1 MESVDASDPAGD
13 APAPPAMSMPQLAVA
28 GGVSGLVARFAT
40 HPFDTLKT
48 QMQVAGAVG
57 GGDVPSSSRGGP
69 ASTSASASASARH
82 RGALETAR
90 ALVRREGPLG
100 FYRGFGAV
108 VAGIPFASAAYF
120 GGYEAAKRAVEAFRD
135 AVEKTPLRSA
145 AAPLTESPTFS
156 YVASGVIAQSFAS
169 VAYTPIDVVKER
181 MQASG
186 VLGARLARGRYDGV
200 VAAYRTI
207 LKTEG
212 ARGVFRG
219 YWASNFTWWPFSV
232 VYFVAY
238 EHMRDAAVVY
248 VSERSD
254 ARNGEEET
262 NTRVGKSEK
271 RKAKSDA
278 ARRRD
283 ASTLVRDEID
293 RDGRFR
299 AKKTK
304 KTKRDGRFR
313 DTYPRRDDQRPG
325 EYPQDPHARIPAS
338 PPERV
343 QPRIAD
349 AASER
354 VVVVV
359 VVVSA
364 SSPPLDPASLAP
376 DVFRGRAVER
386 QERQAGPTRA
396 SPRLDAP
403 VAQTS
408 QILHGLEANLAR
420 QIGSLAGSFGDVLRR
435 ARHVH
440 VPARAR
446 APEVRRAGDANAVAL
461 DRRLRGVRGVE
472 RLARERHEV
481 FAPYRVHADATKV
494 DVVVVVFVFVFGFS
508 IGFLFDADDSRDARS
523 GLFLTAHWTGSLLVF
538 IAVVLFAAVR
548 WTAAGLLRW
557 SRGRVVVLGRTRG
570 RRVVA
575 SLPGV

>member
-57 GGDVPSSSRGGP
+57 GGDVPSSIRRGGP

-120 GGYEAAKRAVEAFRD
+120 GGYEAAKRAVEAFRE

-262 NTRVGKSEK
+262 KTRVGKS
-271 RKAKSDA
+271 A
-278 ARRRD
+278 
-283 ASTLVRDEID
+283 
-293 RDGRFR
+293 
-299 AKKTK
+299 AKKKSASNASEKDALPPWVSGACGFAAAAVATVATHPLDLAKTRLQTLRTEPKREEVSGK
-304 KTKRDGRFR
+304 KTFSGGAQTRKNNVFSI
-313 DTYPRRDDQRPG
+313 
-325 EYPQDPHARIPAS
+325 AR
-338 PPERV
+338 
-343 QPRIAD
+343 
-349 AASER
+349 
-354 VVVVV
+354 
-359 VVVSA
+359 
-364 SSPPLDPASLAP
+364 
-376 DVFRGRAVER
+376 DVFRREGAARLF
-386 QERQAGPTRA
+386 AGCGAR
-396 SPRLDAP
+396 
-403 VAQTS
+403 VA
-408 QILHGLEANLAR
+408 
-420 QIGSLAGSFGDVLRR
+420 
-435 ARHVH
+435 
-440 VPARAR
+440 
-446 APEVRRAGDANAVAL
+446 AVAP
-461 DRRLRGVRGVE
+461 GS
-472 RLARERHEV
+472 AIS
-481 FAPYRVHADATKV
+481 F
-494 DVVVVVFVFVFGFS
+494 FVYEG
-508 IGFLFDADDSRDARS
+508 IKEWMNA
-523 GLFLTAHWTGSLLVF
+523 
-538 IAVVLFAAVR
+538 
-548 WTAAGLLRW
+548 
-557 SRGRVVVLGRTRG
+557 
-570 RRVVA
+570 
-575 SLPGV
+575 

>member
-69 ASTSASASASARH
+69 ASTSAASASAFSHTH

-120 GGYEAAKRAVEAFRD
+120 GGYEAAKRAVEAFGD
-135 AVEKTPLRSA
+135 AAETRFPFLK
-145 AAPLTESPTFS
+145 PLTESPTFS

-262 NTRVGKSEK
+262 KTRVGKS
-271 RKAKSDA
+271 A
-278 ARRRD
+278 
-283 ASTLVRDEID
+283 
-293 RDGRFR
+293 
-299 AKKTK
+299 AKKKSASNASEKDALPPWVSGACGFAAAAVATVATHPLDLAKTRLQTLRTEPKREEVSGK
-304 KTKRDGRFR
+304 KTFSGGATRKNVFSI
-313 DTYPRRDDQRPG
+313 
-325 EYPQDPHARIPAS
+325 AR
-338 PPERV
+338 
-343 QPRIAD
+343 
-349 AASER
+349 
-354 VVVVV
+354 
-359 VVVSA
+359 
-364 SSPPLDPASLAP
+364 
-376 DVFRGRAVER
+376 DVFRREGAARLF
-386 QERQAGPTRA
+386 AGCGAR
-396 SPRLDAP
+396 
-403 VAQTS
+403 VA
-408 QILHGLEANLAR
+408 
-420 QIGSLAGSFGDVLRR
+420 
-435 ARHVH
+435 
-440 VPARAR
+440 
-446 APEVRRAGDANAVAL
+446 AVAP
-461 DRRLRGVRGVE
+461 GS
-472 RLARERHEV
+472 AIS
-481 FAPYRVHADATKV
+481 F
-494 DVVVVVFVFVFGFS
+494 FVYEG
-508 IGFLFDADDSRDARS
+508 IKEWMNA
-523 GLFLTAHWTGSLLVF
+523 
-538 IAVVLFAAVR
+538 
-548 WTAAGLLRW
+548 
-557 SRGRVVVLGRTRG
+557 
-570 RRVVA
+570 
-575 SLPGV
+575 

>member
-1 MESVDASDPAGD
+1 MGSVDASDPAGD

-69 ASTSASASASARH
+69 ASTSAASASARH

-120 GGYEAAKRAVEAFRD
+120 GGYEAAKRAVDAFRD
-135 AVEKTPLRSA
+135 AAETRFPLFLRSA

-207 LKTEG
+207 LQTEG

-248 VSERSD
+248 VSERARAPGVPDEFVAGGFDD
-254 ARNGEEET
+254 ARDDARTAKTTRDGENKTRRHNERAAKSASNASEKDALPPWVSGACGFAAAAVATVATHPLDLAKTRLQTLRTEPKRAET
-262 NTRVGKSEK
+262 TFVPGSKSEK
-271 RKAKSDA
+271 SATRKNVFSI
-278 ARRRD
+278 AR
-283 ASTLVRDEID
+283 
-293 RDGRFR
+293 
-299 AKKTK
+299 
-304 KTKRDGRFR
+304 
-313 DTYPRRDDQRPG
+313 
-325 EYPQDPHARIPAS
+325 
-338 PPERV
+338 
-343 QPRIAD
+343 
-349 AASER
+349 
-354 VVVVV
+354 
-359 VVVSA
+359 
-364 SSPPLDPASLAP
+364 
-376 DVFRGRAVER
+376 DVFRREGAARLF
-386 QERQAGPTRA
+386 AGCGAR
-396 SPRLDAP
+396 
-403 VAQTS
+403 VA
-408 QILHGLEANLAR
+408 
-420 QIGSLAGSFGDVLRR
+420 
-435 ARHVH
+435 
-440 VPARAR
+440 
-446 APEVRRAGDANAVAL
+446 AVAP
-461 DRRLRGVRGVE
+461 GS
-472 RLARERHEV
+472 AIS
-481 FAPYRVHADATKV
+481 F
-494 DVVVVVFVFVFGFS
+494 FVYEG
-508 IGFLFDADDSRDARS
+508 IKEWMNA
-523 GLFLTAHWTGSLLVF
+523 
-538 IAVVLFAAVR
+538 
-548 WTAAGLLRW
+548 
-557 SRGRVVVLGRTRG
+557 
-570 RRVVA
+570 
-575 SLPGV
+575 

>member
-13 APAPPAMSMPQLAVA
+13 ASAPPAMSMPQLAVA

-57 GGDVPSSSRGGP
+57 GGDVPSSIRRGGP

-120 GGYEAAKRAVEAFRD
+120 GGYEAAKRAVEAFGD
-135 AVEKTPLRSA
+135 AAETRFPFLK
-145 AAPLTESPTFS
+145 PLTESPTFS

-262 NTRVGKSEK
+262 KTRVGKSEK
-271 RKAKSDA
+271 RKAKSASNASEKDA
-278 ARRRD
+278 LPPWVSGACGFAAAAVATVATHPLDLAKTRLQ
-283 ASTLVRDEID
+283 TLRTEPKREEVS
-293 RDGRFR
+293 G
-299 AKKTK
+299 KKTFSRGATRK
-304 KTKRDGRFR
+304 NVFSI
-313 DTYPRRDDQRPG
+313 
-325 EYPQDPHARIPAS
+325 AR
-338 PPERV
+338 
-343 QPRIAD
+343 
-349 AASER
+349 
-354 VVVVV
+354 
-359 VVVSA
+359 
-364 SSPPLDPASLAP
+364 
-376 DVFRGRAVER
+376 DVFRREGAARLF
-386 QERQAGPTRA
+386 AGCGAR
-396 SPRLDAP
+396 
-403 VAQTS
+403 VA
-408 QILHGLEANLAR
+408 
-420 QIGSLAGSFGDVLRR
+420 
-435 ARHVH
+435 
-440 VPARAR
+440 
-446 APEVRRAGDANAVAL
+446 AVAP
-461 DRRLRGVRGVE
+461 GS
-472 RLARERHEV
+472 AIS
-481 FAPYRVHADATKV
+481 F
-494 DVVVVVFVFVFGFS
+494 FVYEG
-508 IGFLFDADDSRDARS
+508 IKEWMNA
-523 GLFLTAHWTGSLLVF
+523 
-538 IAVVLFAAVR
+538 
-548 WTAAGLLRW
+548 
-557 SRGRVVVLGRTRG
+557 
-570 RRVVA
+570 
-575 SLPGV
+575 

>member
-69 ASTSASASASARH
+69 ASTSAASASAFSHTH

-120 GGYEAAKRAVEAFRD
+120 GGYEAAKRAVEAFGD
-135 AVEKTPLRSA
+135 AAETRFPFLK
-145 AAPLTESPTFS
+145 PLTESPTFS

-248 VSERSD
+248 VSD

-262 NTRVGKSEK
+262 KTRVGKS
-271 RKAKSDA
+271 A
-278 ARRRD
+278 
-283 ASTLVRDEID
+283 
-293 RDGRFR
+293 
-299 AKKTK
+299 AKKKSASNASEKDALPPWVSGACGFAAAAVATVATHPLDLAKTRLQTLRTEPKREEVSGK
-304 KTKRDGRFR
+304 KTFSGGATRKNVFSI
-313 DTYPRRDDQRPG
+313 
-325 EYPQDPHARIPAS
+325 AR
-338 PPERV
+338 
-343 QPRIAD
+343 
-349 AASER
+349 
-354 VVVVV
+354 
-359 VVVSA
+359 
-364 SSPPLDPASLAP
+364 
-376 DVFRGRAVER
+376 DVFRREGAARLF
-386 QERQAGPTRA
+386 AGCGAR
-396 SPRLDAP
+396 
-403 VAQTS
+403 VA
-408 QILHGLEANLAR
+408 
-420 QIGSLAGSFGDVLRR
+420 
-435 ARHVH
+435 
-440 VPARAR
+440 
-446 APEVRRAGDANAVAL
+446 AVAP
-461 DRRLRGVRGVE
+461 GS
-472 RLARERHEV
+472 AIS
-481 FAPYRVHADATKV
+481 F
-494 DVVVVVFVFVFGFS
+494 FVYEG
-508 IGFLFDADDSRDARS
+508 IKEWMNA
-523 GLFLTAHWTGSLLVF
+523 
-538 IAVVLFAAVR
+538 
-548 WTAAGLLRW
+548 
-557 SRGRVVVLGRTRG
+557 
-570 RRVVA
+570 
-575 SLPGV
+575 

>member
-69 ASTSASASASARH
+69 ASTSAASASAFSHTH

-120 GGYEAAKRAVEAFRD
+120 GGYEAAKRAVEAFGD
-135 AVEKTPLRSA
+135 AAETRFPFLK
-145 AAPLTESPTFS
+145 PLTESPTFS

-248 VSERSD
+248 VSERED

-262 NTRVGKSEK
+262 KTRVGKSEK
-271 RKAKSDA
+271 RKAKS
-278 ARRRD
+278 
-283 ASTLVRDEID
+283 ASN
-293 RDGRFR
+293 
-299 AKKTK
+299 
-304 KTKRDGRFR
+304 
-313 DTYPRRDDQRPG
+313 
-325 EYPQDPHARIPAS
+325 
-338 PPERV
+338 
-343 QPRIAD
+343 
-349 AASER
+349 ASEKDALPPW
-354 VVVVV
+354 
-359 VVVSA
+359 VSGA
-364 SSPPLDPASLAP
+364 CGFAAAAVATVATHPLDLAKTRLQTLRTEP
-376 DVFRGRAVER
+376 KREEVSGKKAFSGGATSRKNNVFSIARDVFRREGAARLF
-386 QERQAGPTRA
+386 AGCGAR
-396 SPRLDAP
+396 
-403 VAQTS
+403 VA
-408 QILHGLEANLAR
+408 
-420 QIGSLAGSFGDVLRR
+420 
-435 ARHVH
+435 
-440 VPARAR
+440 
-446 APEVRRAGDANAVAL
+446 AVAP
-461 DRRLRGVRGVE
+461 GS
-472 RLARERHEV
+472 AIS
-481 FAPYRVHADATKV
+481 F
-494 DVVVVVFVFVFGFS
+494 FVYEG
-508 IGFLFDADDSRDARS
+508 IKEWMNA
-523 GLFLTAHWTGSLLVF
+523 
-538 IAVVLFAAVR
+538 
-548 WTAAGLLRW
+548 
-557 SRGRVVVLGRTRG
+557 
-570 RRVVA
+570 
-575 SLPGV
+575 

>member
-69 ASTSASASASARH
+69 ASTSAASASAFSHTH

-120 GGYEAAKRAVEAFRD
+120 GGYEAAKRAVEAFR
-135 AVEKTPLRSA
+135 EA
-145 AAPLTESPTFS
+145 AETSPRFPFLKPLTESPTFS

-262 NTRVGKSEK
+262 KTRVGKTLIAKSASNASEK
-271 RKAKSDA
+271 DALPPWVSGACGFAAAAVATVATHPLDLAKT
-278 ARRRD
+278 RLQ
-283 ASTLVRDEID
+283 TLRTEPKREEVS
-293 RDGRFR
+293 G
-299 AKKTK
+299 KKTFSGGATRK
-304 KTKRDGRFR
+304 NVFSI
-313 DTYPRRDDQRPG
+313 
-325 EYPQDPHARIPAS
+325 AR
-338 PPERV
+338 
-343 QPRIAD
+343 
-349 AASER
+349 
-354 VVVVV
+354 
-359 VVVSA
+359 
-364 SSPPLDPASLAP
+364 
-376 DVFRGRAVER
+376 DVFRREGAARLF
-386 QERQAGPTRA
+386 AGCGAR
-396 SPRLDAP
+396 
-403 VAQTS
+403 VA
-408 QILHGLEANLAR
+408 
-420 QIGSLAGSFGDVLRR
+420 
-435 ARHVH
+435 
-440 VPARAR
+440 
-446 APEVRRAGDANAVAL
+446 AVAP
-461 DRRLRGVRGVE
+461 GS
-472 RLARERHEV
+472 AIS
-481 FAPYRVHADATKV
+481 F
-494 DVVVVVFVFVFGFS
+494 FVYEG
-508 IGFLFDADDSRDARS
+508 IKEWMNA
-523 GLFLTAHWTGSLLVF
+523 
-538 IAVVLFAAVR
+538 
-548 WTAAGLLRW
+548 
-557 SRGRVVVLGRTRG
+557 
-570 RRVVA
+570 
-575 SLPGV
+575 

>member
-69 ASTSASASASARH
+69 ASTSAASASAFSHTH

-120 GGYEAAKRAVEAFRD
+120 GGYEAAKRAVEAFGD
-135 AVEKTPLRSA
+135 AAETRFPFLK
-145 AAPLTESPTFS
+145 PLTESPTFS

-262 NTRVGKSEK
+262 KTRVGKS
-271 RKAKSDA
+271 A
-278 ARRRD
+278 
-283 ASTLVRDEID
+283 
-293 RDGRFR
+293 
-299 AKKTK
+299 AKKKSASNASEKDALPPWVSGACGFAAAAVATVATHPLDLAKTRLQTLRTEPKREEVSGK
-304 KTKRDGRFR
+304 KTFSGGAQTRKNVFSI
-313 DTYPRRDDQRPG
+313 
-325 EYPQDPHARIPAS
+325 AR
-338 PPERV
+338 
-343 QPRIAD
+343 
-349 AASER
+349 
-354 VVVVV
+354 
-359 VVVSA
+359 
-364 SSPPLDPASLAP
+364 
-376 DVFRGRAVER
+376 DVFRREGAARLF
-386 QERQAGPTRA
+386 AGCGAR
-396 SPRLDAP
+396 
-403 VAQTS
+403 VA
-408 QILHGLEANLAR
+408 
-420 QIGSLAGSFGDVLRR
+420 
-435 ARHVH
+435 
-440 VPARAR
+440 
-446 APEVRRAGDANAVAL
+446 AVAP
-461 DRRLRGVRGVE
+461 GS
-472 RLARERHEV
+472 AIS
-481 FAPYRVHADATKV
+481 F
-494 DVVVVVFVFVFGFS
+494 FVYEG
-508 IGFLFDADDSRDARS
+508 IKEWMNA
-523 GLFLTAHWTGSLLVF
+523 
-538 IAVVLFAAVR
+538 
-548 WTAAGLLRW
+548 
-557 SRGRVVVLGRTRG
+557 
-570 RRVVA
+570 
-575 SLPGV
+575 

>member
-13 APAPPAMSMPQLAVA
+13 ASAPPAMSMPQLAVA

-57 GGDVPSSSRGGP
+57 GGDVPSSIRRGGP

-262 NTRVGKSEK
+262 KTRVGKTLIAKSASNASEK
-271 RKAKSDA
+271 DA
-278 ARRRD
+278 
-283 ASTLVRDEID
+283 L
-293 RDGRFR
+293 
-299 AKKTK
+299 
-304 KTKRDGRFR
+304 
-313 DTYPRRDDQRPG
+313 
-325 EYPQDPHARIPAS
+325 
-338 PPERV
+338 PPWV
-343 QPRIAD
+343 SGACGF
-349 AASER
+349 AAAA
-354 VVVVV
+354 VATV
-359 VVVSA
+359 A
-364 SSPPLDPASLAP
+364 THPLDLAKTRLQTLRTEP
-376 DVFRGRAVER
+376 KREEVSGKQTFSGGATRKNVFSIARDVFRREGAARLF
-386 QERQAGPTRA
+386 AGCGAR
-396 SPRLDAP
+396 
-403 VAQTS
+403 VA
-408 QILHGLEANLAR
+408 
-420 QIGSLAGSFGDVLRR
+420 
-435 ARHVH
+435 
-440 VPARAR
+440 
-446 APEVRRAGDANAVAL
+446 AVAP
-461 DRRLRGVRGVE
+461 GS
-472 RLARERHEV
+472 AIS
-481 FAPYRVHADATKV
+481 F
-494 DVVVVVFVFVFGFS
+494 FVYEG
-508 IGFLFDADDSRDARS
+508 IKEWMNA
-523 GLFLTAHWTGSLLVF
+523 
-538 IAVVLFAAVR
+538 
-548 WTAAGLLRW
+548 
-557 SRGRVVVLGRTRG
+557 
-570 RRVVA
+570 
-575 SLPGV
+575 

>member
-1 MESVDASDPAGD
+1 MGSVDASDPAGD

-69 ASTSASASASARH
+69 ASTSAASASARH

-120 GGYEAAKRAVEAFRD
+120 GGYEAAKRAVDAFRD
-135 AVEKTPLRSA
+135 AAFDDRFPQPLRSA

-262 NTRVGKSEK
+262 KTRVGKS
-271 RKAKSDA
+271 A
-278 ARRRD
+278 
-283 ASTLVRDEID
+283 
-293 RDGRFR
+293 
-299 AKKTK
+299 AKKKSASNASEKDALPPWVSGACGFAAAAVATVATHPLDLA
-304 KTKRDGRFR
+304 KTRLQTLR
-313 DTYPRRDDQRPG
+313 TEPRRAETVPG
-325 EYPQDPHARIPAS
+325 SKSEKSATRKNVFSIAR
-338 PPERV
+338 
-343 QPRIAD
+343 
-349 AASER
+349 
-354 VVVVV
+354 
-359 VVVSA
+359 
-364 SSPPLDPASLAP
+364 
-376 DVFRGRAVER
+376 DVFRREGATRLF
-386 QERQAGPTRA
+386 AGCGAR
-396 SPRLDAP
+396 
-403 VAQTS
+403 VA
-408 QILHGLEANLAR
+408 
-420 QIGSLAGSFGDVLRR
+420 
-435 ARHVH
+435 
-440 VPARAR
+440 
-446 APEVRRAGDANAVAL
+446 AVAP
-461 DRRLRGVRGVE
+461 GS
-472 RLARERHEV
+472 AIS
-481 FAPYRVHADATKV
+481 F
-494 DVVVVVFVFVFGFS
+494 FVYEG
-508 IGFLFDADDSRDARS
+508 IKEWMNA
-523 GLFLTAHWTGSLLVF
+523 
-538 IAVVLFAAVR
+538 
-548 WTAAGLLRW
+548 
-557 SRGRVVVLGRTRG
+557 
-570 RRVVA
+570 
-575 SLPGV
+575 

>member
-1 MESVDASDPAGD
+1 MGSVDASDPAGD

-69 ASTSASASASARH
+69 ASTSAASASARH

-120 GGYEAAKRAVEAFRD
+120 GGYEAAKRAVDAFRD
-135 AVEKTPLRSA
+135 AAETRFPLFLRSA

-248 VSERSD
+248 VSERARAPGVPGVFVAGGFDD
-254 ARNGEEET
+254 ARDDARTTRDGENKTRRFIESAAKSASNASEKDALPPWVSGACGFAAAAVATVATHPLDLAKTRLQTLRTEPKRAET
-262 NTRVGKSEK
+262 VPGSKSEK
-271 RKAKSDA
+271 SATRKNVFSI
-278 ARRRD
+278 AR
-283 ASTLVRDEID
+283 
-293 RDGRFR
+293 
-299 AKKTK
+299 
-304 KTKRDGRFR
+304 
-313 DTYPRRDDQRPG
+313 
-325 EYPQDPHARIPAS
+325 
-338 PPERV
+338 
-343 QPRIAD
+343 
-349 AASER
+349 
-354 VVVVV
+354 
-359 VVVSA
+359 
-364 SSPPLDPASLAP
+364 
-376 DVFRGRAVER
+376 DVFRREGAARLF
-386 QERQAGPTRA
+386 AGCGAR
-396 SPRLDAP
+396 
-403 VAQTS
+403 VA
-408 QILHGLEANLAR
+408 
-420 QIGSLAGSFGDVLRR
+420 
-435 ARHVH
+435 
-440 VPARAR
+440 
-446 APEVRRAGDANAVAL
+446 AVAP
-461 DRRLRGVRGVE
+461 GS
-472 RLARERHEV
+472 AIS
-481 FAPYRVHADATKV
+481 F
-494 DVVVVVFVFVFGFS
+494 FVYEG
-508 IGFLFDADDSRDARS
+508 IKEWMNA
-523 GLFLTAHWTGSLLVF
+523 
-538 IAVVLFAAVR
+538 
-548 WTAAGLLRW
+548 
-557 SRGRVVVLGRTRG
+557 
-570 RRVVA
+570 
-575 SLPGV
+575 

>member
-1 MESVDASDPAGD
+1 MDASDPAGD

-69 ASTSASASASARH
+69 ASTSAASASARH

-120 GGYEAAKRAVEAFRD
+120 GGYEAAKRAVDAFRD
-135 AVEKTPLRSA
+135 AAETRFPLFLRSA

-248 VSERSD
+248 VSERARAPGVPGVFVAGGFDD
-254 ARNGEEET
+254 ARDDARTTRDGENKTRRFIESAAKSASNASEKDALPPWVSGACGFAAAAVATVATHPLDLAKTRLQTLRTEPKRAET
-262 NTRVGKSEK
+262 VPGSKSEK
-271 RKAKSDA
+271 SATRKNVFSI
-278 ARRRD
+278 AR
-283 ASTLVRDEID
+283 
-293 RDGRFR
+293 
-299 AKKTK
+299 
-304 KTKRDGRFR
+304 
-313 DTYPRRDDQRPG
+313 
-325 EYPQDPHARIPAS
+325 
-338 PPERV
+338 
-343 QPRIAD
+343 
-349 AASER
+349 
-354 VVVVV
+354 
-359 VVVSA
+359 
-364 SSPPLDPASLAP
+364 
-376 DVFRGRAVER
+376 DVFRREGAARLF
-386 QERQAGPTRA
+386 AGCGAR
-396 SPRLDAP
+396 
-403 VAQTS
+403 VA
-408 QILHGLEANLAR
+408 
-420 QIGSLAGSFGDVLRR
+420 
-435 ARHVH
+435 
-440 VPARAR
+440 
-446 APEVRRAGDANAVAL
+446 AVAP
-461 DRRLRGVRGVE
+461 GS
-472 RLARERHEV
+472 AIS
-481 FAPYRVHADATKV
+481 F
-494 DVVVVVFVFVFGFS
+494 FVYEG
-508 IGFLFDADDSRDARS
+508 IKEWMNA
-523 GLFLTAHWTGSLLVF
+523 
-538 IAVVLFAAVR
+538 
-548 WTAAGLLRW
+548 
-557 SRGRVVVLGRTRG
+557 
-570 RRVVA
+570 
-575 SLPGV
+575 

>member
-1 MESVDASDPAGD
+1 MGSVDASDPAGD

-69 ASTSASASASARH
+69 ASTSAASASARH

-120 GGYEAAKRAVEAFRD
+120 GGYEAAKRAVDAFRD
-135 AVEKTPLRSA
+135 AAETRFPLFLRSA

-248 VSERSD
+248 VSERARAPGVPDEFVAGGFDD
-254 ARNGEEET
+254 ARDDARTAKTTRDGENKTRRHNERAAKSASNASEKDALPPWVSGACGFAAAAVATVATHPLDLAKTRLQTLRTEPKRAET
-262 NTRVGKSEK
+262 VPGSKSEK
-271 RKAKSDA
+271 KSATRKNVFSI
-278 ARRRD
+278 AR
-283 ASTLVRDEID
+283 
-293 RDGRFR
+293 
-299 AKKTK
+299 
-304 KTKRDGRFR
+304 
-313 DTYPRRDDQRPG
+313 
-325 EYPQDPHARIPAS
+325 
-338 PPERV
+338 
-343 QPRIAD
+343 
-349 AASER
+349 
-354 VVVVV
+354 
-359 VVVSA
+359 
-364 SSPPLDPASLAP
+364 
-376 DVFRGRAVER
+376 DVFRREGAARLF
-386 QERQAGPTRA
+386 AGCGAR
-396 SPRLDAP
+396 
-403 VAQTS
+403 VA
-408 QILHGLEANLAR
+408 
-420 QIGSLAGSFGDVLRR
+420 
-435 ARHVH
+435 
-440 VPARAR
+440 
-446 APEVRRAGDANAVAL
+446 AVAP
-461 DRRLRGVRGVE
+461 GS
-472 RLARERHEV
+472 AIS
-481 FAPYRVHADATKV
+481 F
-494 DVVVVVFVFVFGFS
+494 FVYEG
-508 IGFLFDADDSRDARS
+508 IKEWMNA
-523 GLFLTAHWTGSLLVF
+523 
-538 IAVVLFAAVR
+538 
-548 WTAAGLLRW
+548 
-557 SRGRVVVLGRTRG
+557 
-570 RRVVA
+570 
-575 SLPGV
+575 

>member
-1 MESVDASDPAGD
+1 MGSDDASDPTGD
-13 APAPPAMSMPQLAVA
+13 APAPPVLSMPQLAVA

-69 ASTSASASASARH
+69 ASTSAASASARH

-120 GGYEAAKRAVEAFRD
+120 GGYEAAKRAVDAFRD
-135 AVEKTPLRSA
+135 AAETRFPLFLRSA

-248 VSERSD
+248 VSERARAPGVPGVFVAGGFDD
-254 ARNGEEET
+254 ARDDARTTRDGENKTRRFNESAAKSASNASEKDALPPWVSGACGFAAAAVATVATHPLDLAKTRLKTLRTEPKRAET
-262 NTRVGKSEK
+262 VPGSKSEK
-271 RKAKSDA
+271 SATRKNVFSI
-278 ARRRD
+278 AR
-283 ASTLVRDEID
+283 
-293 RDGRFR
+293 
-299 AKKTK
+299 
-304 KTKRDGRFR
+304 
-313 DTYPRRDDQRPG
+313 
-325 EYPQDPHARIPAS
+325 
-338 PPERV
+338 
-343 QPRIAD
+343 
-349 AASER
+349 
-354 VVVVV
+354 
-359 VVVSA
+359 
-364 SSPPLDPASLAP
+364 
-376 DVFRGRAVER
+376 DVFRREGAARLF
-386 QERQAGPTRA
+386 AGCGAR
-396 SPRLDAP
+396 
-403 VAQTS
+403 VA
-408 QILHGLEANLAR
+408 
-420 QIGSLAGSFGDVLRR
+420 
-435 ARHVH
+435 
-440 VPARAR
+440 
-446 APEVRRAGDANAVAL
+446 AVAP
-461 DRRLRGVRGVE
+461 GS
-472 RLARERHEV
+472 AIS
-481 FAPYRVHADATKV
+481 F
-494 DVVVVVFVFVFGFS
+494 FVYEG
-508 IGFLFDADDSRDARS
+508 IKEWMNA
-523 GLFLTAHWTGSLLVF
+523 
-538 IAVVLFAAVR
+538 
-548 WTAAGLLRW
+548 
-557 SRGRVVVLGRTRG
+557 
-570 RRVVA
+570 
-575 SLPGV
+575 

>member
-1 MESVDASDPAGD
+1 MGSVDASDPAGD

-69 ASTSASASASARH
+69 ASTSAASASARH

-120 GGYEAAKRAVEAFRD
+120 GGYEAAKRAVDAFRD
-135 AVEKTPLRSA
+135 AAEISPRFPPPARSA

-248 VSERSD
+248 VSERSRAPGVPGVFVGGGAED
-254 ARNGEEET
+254 ARNGEEKT
-262 NTRVGKSEK
+262 KTRVGKSA
-271 RKAKSDA
+271 AKSASNASEKDA
-278 ARRRD
+278 LPPWVSGACGFAAAAVATVATHPLDLAKTRLQ
-283 ASTLVRDEID
+283 TLRTEPKREEVS
-293 RDGRFR
+293 G
-299 AKKTK
+299 KKTFS
-304 KTKRDGRFR
+304 GRATRKNVFSI
-313 DTYPRRDDQRPG
+313 
-325 EYPQDPHARIPAS
+325 AR
-338 PPERV
+338 
-343 QPRIAD
+343 
-349 AASER
+349 
-354 VVVVV
+354 
-359 VVVSA
+359 
-364 SSPPLDPASLAP
+364 
-376 DVFRGRAVER
+376 DVFRREGAARLF
-386 QERQAGPTRA
+386 AGCGAR
-396 SPRLDAP
+396 
-403 VAQTS
+403 VA
-408 QILHGLEANLAR
+408 
-420 QIGSLAGSFGDVLRR
+420 
-435 ARHVH
+435 
-440 VPARAR
+440 
-446 APEVRRAGDANAVAL
+446 AVAP
-461 DRRLRGVRGVE
+461 GS
-472 RLARERHEV
+472 AIS
-481 FAPYRVHADATKV
+481 F
-494 DVVVVVFVFVFGFS
+494 FVYEG
-508 IGFLFDADDSRDARS
+508 IKEWMNA
-523 GLFLTAHWTGSLLVF
+523 
-538 IAVVLFAAVR
+538 
-548 WTAAGLLRW
+548 
-557 SRGRVVVLGRTRG
+557 
-570 RRVVA
+570 
-575 SLPGV
+575 

>member
-13 APAPPAMSMPQLAVA
+13 ASAPPAMSMPQLAVA

-69 ASTSASASASARH
+69 ASTSAASASAFSHTH

-120 GGYEAAKRAVEAFRD
+120 GGYEAAKRAVEAFGD
-135 AVEKTPLRSA
+135 AAETRFPFLK
-145 AAPLTESPTFS
+145 PLTESPTFS

-262 NTRVGKSEK
+262 KTRVGKTLIAKSASNASEK
-271 RKAKSDA
+271 DA
-278 ARRRD
+278 
-283 ASTLVRDEID
+283 L
-293 RDGRFR
+293 
-299 AKKTK
+299 
-304 KTKRDGRFR
+304 
-313 DTYPRRDDQRPG
+313 
-325 EYPQDPHARIPAS
+325 
-338 PPERV
+338 PPWV
-343 QPRIAD
+343 SGACGF
-349 AASER
+349 AAAA
-354 VVVVV
+354 VATV
-359 VVVSA
+359 A
-364 SSPPLDPASLAP
+364 THPLDLAKTRLQTLRTEP
-376 DVFRGRAVER
+376 KREEVSGKQTFSGGATRKNVFSIARDVFRREGAARLF
-386 QERQAGPTRA
+386 AGCGAR
-396 SPRLDAP
+396 
-403 VAQTS
+403 VA
-408 QILHGLEANLAR
+408 
-420 QIGSLAGSFGDVLRR
+420 
-435 ARHVH
+435 
-440 VPARAR
+440 
-446 APEVRRAGDANAVAL
+446 AVAP
-461 DRRLRGVRGVE
+461 GS
-472 RLARERHEV
+472 AIS
-481 FAPYRVHADATKV
+481 F
-494 DVVVVVFVFVFGFS
+494 FVYEG
-508 IGFLFDADDSRDARS
+508 IKEWMNA
-523 GLFLTAHWTGSLLVF
+523 
-538 IAVVLFAAVR
+538 
-548 WTAAGLLRW
+548 
-557 SRGRVVVLGRTRG
+557 
-570 RRVVA
+570 
-575 SLPGV
+575 

>member
-69 ASTSASASASARH
+69 ASTSAASASAFSHTH

-120 GGYEAAKRAVEAFRD
+120 GGYEAAKRAVEAFGD
-135 AVEKTPLRSA
+135 AAETRFPFLK
-145 AAPLTESPTFS
+145 PLTESPTFS

-248 VSERSD
+248 VSERSE

-262 NTRVGKSEK
+262 KTRVGKS
-271 RKAKSDA
+271 A
-278 ARRRD
+278 
-283 ASTLVRDEID
+283 
-293 RDGRFR
+293 
-299 AKKTK
+299 AKKKSASNASEKDALPPWVSGACGFAAAAVATVATHPLDLAKTRLQTLRTEPKREEVSGK
-304 KTKRDGRFR
+304 KTFSGGATRKNVFSI
-313 DTYPRRDDQRPG
+313 
-325 EYPQDPHARIPAS
+325 AR
-338 PPERV
+338 
-343 QPRIAD
+343 
-349 AASER
+349 
-354 VVVVV
+354 
-359 VVVSA
+359 
-364 SSPPLDPASLAP
+364 
-376 DVFRGRAVER
+376 DVFRREGAARLF
-386 QERQAGPTRA
+386 AGCGAR
-396 SPRLDAP
+396 
-403 VAQTS
+403 VA
-408 QILHGLEANLAR
+408 
-420 QIGSLAGSFGDVLRR
+420 
-435 ARHVH
+435 
-440 VPARAR
+440 
-446 APEVRRAGDANAVAL
+446 AVAP
-461 DRRLRGVRGVE
+461 GS
-472 RLARERHEV
+472 AIS
-481 FAPYRVHADATKV
+481 F
-494 DVVVVVFVFVFGFS
+494 FVYEG
-508 IGFLFDADDSRDARS
+508 IKEWMNA
-523 GLFLTAHWTGSLLVF
+523 
-538 IAVVLFAAVR
+538 
-548 WTAAGLLRW
+548 
-557 SRGRVVVLGRTRG
+557 
-570 RRVVA
+570 
-575 SLPGV
+575 